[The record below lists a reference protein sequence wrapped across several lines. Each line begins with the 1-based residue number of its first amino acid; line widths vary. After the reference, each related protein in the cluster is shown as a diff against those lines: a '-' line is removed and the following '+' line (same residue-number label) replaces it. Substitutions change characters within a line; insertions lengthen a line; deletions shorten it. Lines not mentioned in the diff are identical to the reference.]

1 MRVFLRHILAI
12 VVKYNRI
19 VNMKN
24 IDTPRKMPDSAP
36 TLRLVPLPADTNAYG
51 DIFGGWLL
59 SQMDL
64 AGASEATKLVKGRV
78 VTVGIDGM
86 NFHKPVFVGDEV
98 SFYTNIQ
105 KTGRTSIAVHIEAWA
120 RARDEDE
127 TRMVTEGVYT
137 FVAIDE
143 NRKPIEIKQ

>member
-1 MRVFLRHILAI
+1 
-12 VVKYNRI
+12 
-19 VNMKN
+19 
-24 IDTPRKMPDSAP
+24 MPDMAP

-64 AGASEATKLVKGRV
+64 AGASAATKLVKGRV

-98 SFYTNIQ
+98 SFYTDITR
-105 KTGRTSIAVHIEAWA
+105 TGRTSISVHIEAWA
-120 RARDEDE
+120 RARDEDDDE
-127 TRMVTEGVYT
+127 SRMVTEGVYT
-137 FVAIDE
+137 FVAIDK
-143 NRKPIEIKQ
+143 NRKPMEIKS

>member
-1 MRVFLRHILAI
+1 
-12 VVKYNRI
+12 
-19 VNMKN
+19 MKN
-24 IDTPRKMPDSAP
+24 NDTHNKQPPSQMP

-51 DIFGGWLL
+51 DIFGGWLM

-64 AGASEATKLVKGRV
+64 AGASEATQYARGRV
-78 VTVGIDGM
+78 VTVGVDGM

-98 SFYTNIQ
+98 SFYTDI
-105 KTGRTSIAVHIEAWA
+105 KHVGRTSIAVHVEAWA
-120 RARDEDE
+120 RARDDNK

-143 NRKPIEIKQ
+143 DRKPKEMKRK

>member
-1 MRVFLRHILAI
+1 
-12 VVKYNRI
+12 
-19 VNMKN
+19 
-24 IDTPRKMPDSAP
+24 MPDYAP
-36 TLRLVPLPADTNAYG
+36 TLRVIPMPADTNAYG

-64 AGASEATKLVKGRV
+64 AGASAATQLAKNRV

-98 SFYTNIQ
+98 SFYTDIRRV
-105 KTGRTSIAVHIEAWA
+105 GRTSIAVHIEAWA
-120 RARDEDE
+120 RARDEEE

-137 FVAIDE
+137 FVTIDK
-143 NRKPIEIKQ
+143 NRKPVEIKKT